1 MGPVFVECIGKVI
14 KLCKEFSTC
23 VLEIIFNKVASLLL
37 PQEEPVL
44 CVNQGLKWPI
54 VLQSAWEPLGAL
66 PTLGMMKSACEIR
79 F

>member
-54 VLQSAWEPLGAL
+54 VL
-66 PTLGMMKSACEIR
+66 
-79 F
+79 